1 MPQRRADVAAVVAV
15 ASAVGVSVE
24 QMPQSARR
32 VLNAALETP
41 TRVTPSEAQ
50 FRRVHGTMMPWV
62 SECCLS
68 DGFWMWGEV
77 LLGGREM
84 GDPATFP
91 HFHIFSLRLMDG
103 GARRCK
109 VRSSCI

>member
-1 MPQRRADVAAVVAV
+1 LLLLLFLFLVVPQRGADVAAVVAV

-32 VLNAALETP
+32 ALNAALETP

-77 LLGGREM
+77 LLGGGRW
-84 GDPATFP
+84 GTLP
-91 HFHIFSLRLMDG
+91 HFHIFTFS
-103 GARRCK
+103 
-109 VRSSCI
+109 V